1 MRVSLICQLII
12 ETVKGDNPK
21 RYVVSIDEKTGIQ
34 ALGRIEQ
41 VAPVSKGG
49 HIRREFEY
57 QRNGTTTLIA
67 GLNIADGKL
76 INSVMGPTRT
86 ELDFYDFIK
95 KTIESIL
102 SKQADAEIIF
112 MTDHLNTHISESLV
126 NLMAKQNNV
135 STDLGV
141 KNKKGI
147 LQNQI
152 RRIEF
157 LETENHKIRF
167 IFTPKHCSW
176 LNPIENWFA
185 KLQKHVITNG
195 NFKSVGELENKITK
209 YVAYHNEW
217 LCKTMNWKFR
227 GFEKAK
233 ELANI
238 KPLKN

>member
-1 MRVSLICQLII
+1 VRVSLICQLII
-12 ETVKGDNPK
+12 ASVNGCNPK
-21 RYVVSIDEKTGIQ
+21 RYVISIDEKTGIQ

-41 VAPVSKGG
+41 VAPASKGG

-67 GLNIADGKL
+67 GLNMADGKL

-86 ELDFYDFIK
+86 ELDFHNFIK
-95 KTIESIL
+95 ETIDDVQ
-102 SKQADAEIIF
+102 SKEADAEIVF
-112 MTDHLNTHISESLV
+112 MTDHLNIHISESLV
-126 NLMAKQNNV
+126 KLMASLNNV
-135 STDLGV
+135 STDLGL
-141 KNKKGI
+141 KDKKGI

-152 RRIEF
+152 TRKKF

-167 IFTPKHCSW
+167 LFTPKHCSW

-195 NFKSVGELENKITK
+195 NFISVEELENKITK
-209 YVAYHNEW
+209 YVDYHNEF
-217 LCKTMNWKFR
+217 LCKKMKWKFK
-227 GFEKAK
+227 GFEKEK